1 MRLKLQTMVPTT
13 MKELFKALEMSD
25 DNDKNLARKLQ
36 LERIILKQKQS
47 IAHYLTLSGDEWTE
61 HDQQSLE
68 SMTEGLRSYV
78 AQLNYLKK

>member
-1 MRLKLQTMVPTT
+1 MIPTT

-36 LERIILKQKQS
+36 LERIILNQKHI
-47 IAHYLTLSGDEWTE
+47 IAHKITLSGDEWTE